1 MQVRKRNGSLEPVN
15 IEKIIHSVNK
25 VTGDLDGVDHYKIAT
40 RTVGGLYDGVSTREL
55 DELSIQ
61 TAVGFISEDP
71 IYSKVAARLLDNFI
85 DKEIA
90 GQEIH
95 SFSQSIQVGFD
106 NGLIGDDTYA
116 FVMENKRK
124 LNAAIRPTNTYLFD
138 YYGLKVVYD
147 RYLLKHPTLR
157 SVVETPQYFLLRVA
171 CGLSN
176 NAKEAIEFYNLIS
189 SLEYMSSTPT
199 LFNSGTRHPQM
210 SSCYLLDS
218 PMDDLFDIEKR
229 RADIAKLSKWAGGI
243 GLSYSRVRG
252 NGALIKGTNGKSNGV
267 VPFLHSLSANVA
279 AVNQGGKR
287 KGAAAVY
294 LDTHHPDIMEFLELR
309 DQTGEKEKR
318 AYNLNLA
325 NWIPDLFMQRVA
337 ADAQWSLIDST
348 VAPDLV
354 DLFGAEF
361 EARYLEL
368 EAAGK
373 FAKQVSARSI
383 WTRMMKTLA
392 ETGNGWMC
400 WKDTCNVRG
409 NTAVN
414 GSVIHSSNLC
424 TEILEPTHA
433 GKKVVVNPSDF
444 ASTDAFKDLVANNNL
459 NLTAYNREAG
469 GFDAIEGGETAV
481 CNLGS
486 LALGRYVKDG
496 KLDKAKL
503 RRNVALAIKFLD
515 KVIDRNFYPTHEAY
529 ASNMRWRPV
538 GLGIMGLQDLLFQL
552 RIPFESEEAVRLSAE
567 IQEEIYYV
575 ALKTSVELAKAAGP
589 HTDFEHTHAA
599 KGILQF
605 DLAGKADAVADKA
618 RWDAL
623 KEEIR
628 THGLRNSLMI
638 AIAPTVTIAAITGS
652 FECSEPQISNIF
664 KTETLSGEF
673 MRVNRYLVEELKALG
688 LWNPE
693 MKGAI
698 IAGEGSI
705 QHIENIPAD
714 VRALYKTVWEVKQ
727 KWLIDHAAAR
737 GLFIDQSQSLNLF
750 MEKPSVEKLSSM
762 YMYAWKSGIKTT
774 YYLRSRGATKIAKT
788 TIAAVDQGPAKSL
801 ETPDVCESCT

>member
-1 MQVRKRNGSLEPVN
+1 L
-15 IEKIIHSVNK
+15 EKITQSVSK
-25 VTGDLDGVDHYKIAT
+25 VCSGLQGADFMKIAT
-40 RTVGGLYDGVSTREL
+40 RTVGGLYDGVSSREL
-55 DELSIQ
+55 DDLSIQ

-71 IYSKVAARLLDNFI
+71 IYSKVASRLLDNAVV
-85 DKEIA
+85 KEVVN
-90 GQEIH
+90 QEIH
-95 SFSQSIQVGFD
+95 SFSQSIQTGYD
-106 NGLIGDDTYA
+106 NGLIGDETYE
-116 FVMENKRK
+116 FVMENRRK
-124 LNAAIRPTNTYLFD
+124 LNAAIKPQNSNLFD

-147 RYLLKHPTLR
+147 RYLLRHPTVR
-157 SVVETPQYFLLRVA
+157 SVIETPQYFMLRVA
-171 CGLSN
+171 CGLSSDVR
-176 NAKEAIEFYNLIS
+176 EAIEFYNLIS

-218 PMDDLFDIEKR
+218 PMDNLVDIEKR

-252 NGALIKGTNGKSNGV
+252 NGSLIKGTNGKSNGV

-325 NWIPDLFMQRVA
+325 NWIPDLFMQRVKD
-337 ADAQWSLIDST
+337 DAMWSLIDSS
-348 VAPDLV
+348 VAPDLM
-354 DLFGAEF
+354 DLFGPEF

-373 FAKQVSARSI
+373 FHKQVRAQSI
-383 WTRMMKTLA
+383 WSRMMKSLA

-400 WKDTCNVRG
+400 WKDTCNLRG

-424 TEILEPTHA
+424 TEILEPTHS
-433 GKKVVVNPSDF
+433 GKAISVDPTEFKTPQ
-444 ASTDAFKDLVANNNL
+444 AFKDHIANNNI
-459 NLTAYNREAG
+459 NVIGYNRDTGA
-469 GFDAIEGGETAV
+469 FDAISGGETAV

-486 LALGRYVKDG
+486 IMAGRYVKDG

-503 RRNVALAIKFLD
+503 RKNVAIAMKYLD

-538 GLGIMGLQDLLFQL
+538 GLGVMGLQDLLFQL
-552 RIPFESEEAVRLSAE
+552 RVPFDSEEAVRVSAE
-567 IQEEIYYV
+567 LQEEIYYT
-575 ALKTSVELAKAAGP
+575 ALKTSMELAKTHGP
-589 HTDFEHTHAA
+589 HQDFEHTHAA
-599 KGILQF
+599 AGILQF
-605 DLAGKADAVADKA
+605 DLAGQPDAVSDPA
-618 RWDAL
+618 RWAAL
-623 KEEIR
+623 KEDI
-628 THGLRNSLMI
+628 TKHGLRNSLTI

-652 FECSEPQISNIF
+652 YECIEPQVSNLF

-673 MRVNRYLVEELKALG
+673 IRINRYLVEDLKKLD
-688 LWNPE
+688 LWGPD
-693 MKGAI
+693 I
-698 IAGEGSI
+698 INQIKIGEGSI
-705 QHIENIPAD
+705 QHVQYIPEEI
-714 VRALYKTVWEVKQ
+714 RALYKTVWEIKQ

-750 MEKPSVEKLSSM
+750 METPTVEKLSSM
-762 YMYAWKSGIKTT
+762 YMYAWKKGIKTT
-774 YYLRSRGATKIAKT
+774 YYLRSRGATKIAKST
-788 TIAAVDQGPAKSL
+788 VSIDTVAARAPAQSQAP
-801 ETPDVCESCT
+801 ENPDVCESCT

>member
-1 MQVRKRNGSLEPVN
+1 MQVRKRNGSLESVN
-15 IEKIIHSVNK
+15 IEKIINSISK
-25 VTGDLDGVDHYKIAT
+25 VTSDLDGVDHYRIAT
-40 RTVGGLYDGVSTREL
+40 RTVGGLFDGVSTREL

-61 TAVGFISEDP
+61 TAVGLITEDP
-71 IYSKVAARLLDNFI
+71 IYSKVAARLLDNTI
-85 DKEIA
+85 SKEVD

-95 SFSQSIQVGFD
+95 SFTQSIQIGFD
-106 NGLIGDDTYA
+106 NGLIGDETYA

-124 LNAAIRPTNTYLFD
+124 LNAAIKPINTYLFD

-147 RYLLKHPTLR
+147 RYLLKHPTKR
-157 SVVETPQYFLLRVA
+157 TVIETPQYFMLRVA
-171 CGLSN
+171 CGLSSD
-176 NAKEAIEFYNLIS
+176 AKEAIEFYNLIS

-199 LFNSGTRHPQM
+199 LFNSGTRHAQM

-218 PMDDLFDIEKR
+218 PLDDLVDIEKR
-229 RADIAKLSKWAGGI
+229 HADIAKLSKWAGGI

-252 NGALIKGTNGKSNGV
+252 NGALIKGTNGRSNGI

-287 KGAAAVY
+287 KGAAAAY

-325 NWIPDLFMQRVA
+325 NWIPDLFMNRVA

-368 EAAGK
+368 EAEGK
-373 FAKQVSARSI
+373 FHKQVSARSI

-424 TEILEPTHA
+424 TEILEPTHSGTKA
-433 GKKVVVNPSDF
+433 SVNPSDF
-444 ASTDAFKDLVANNNL
+444 ASTAEFKEYIANNNI
-459 NLTAYNREAG
+459 NITGYNRDTNS
-469 GFDAIEGGETAV
+469 FDALKGGETAV

-486 LALGRYVKDG
+486 LALGNYEKDG

-503 RRNVALAIKFLD
+503 RRNAALAVKFLD

-529 ASNMRWRPV
+529 ASNMRWRPI
-538 GLGIMGLQDLLFQL
+538 GLGIMGLQDLLFKL
-552 RIPFESEEAVRLSAE
+552 RIPFESPEAVKLSAE
-567 IQEEIYYV
+567 IQEEIYYT
-575 ALKTSVELAKAAGP
+575 ALKTSVELAKANGP
-589 HTDFEHTHAA
+589 HQDFEHTHAA
-599 KGILQF
+599 KGLLQF
-605 DLAGKADAVADKA
+605 DLAGQSGAVADKA

-623 KEEIR
+623 REEIR

-652 FECSEPQISNIF
+652 YECSEPQVSNLF

-673 MRVNRYLVEELKALG
+673 IRINKYLVDDLKKLG
-688 LWNPE
+688 LWNVE
-693 MKGAI
+693 MKNAI
-698 IAGEGSI
+698 ISGEGSI
-705 QHIENIPAD
+705 QHIANLPEEI
-714 VRALYKTVWEVKQ
+714 RALYKTVWEVKQ

-750 MEKPSVEKLSSM
+750 METPSVEKLSSM

-788 TIAAVDQGPAKSL
+788 TVSAEPTKSL
-801 ETPDVCESCT
+801 ENPDVCESCT